1 MGLNVNGRSVAA
13 MRKSGADA
21 MEARLNGTVVWS
33 ASSPD
38 PWPTKPYLTLA
49 NGSRVRLLECRY
61 EPPSGGADSGGTLIA
76 PAGAECSAFYPDMN
90 SAGVSLR
97 YAFRNG
103 CVLEYEQDA
112 EFRLLDPD
120 GNVLPPRQ
128 GLRDL
133 PNTYGVTLFFAE
145 IDGLLCMGIW
155 YATRSYL
162 EVESR
167 ASGGVPGI
175 ARTYVTHRRAGVTA
189 ESRDR
194 YHATALAL
202 LRNGGNE

>member
-1 MGLNVNGRSVAA
+1 MGLKLNGSSVAA
-13 MRKSGADA
+13 MRRNGADA
-21 MEARLNGTVVWS
+21 VEARLNGVPVWPD
-33 ASSPD
+33 ASPD

-49 NGSRVRLLECRY
+49 DGGRVRLLECRY
-61 EPPSGGADSGGTLIA
+61 EPPSGGAGSGTLIA
-76 PAGAECSAFYPDMN
+76 PADEECSAFYPDVR

-97 YAFRNG
+97 YEFRNG
-103 CVLEYEQDA
+103 CVLEYEQDT

-128 GLRDL
+128 GMRDL
-133 PNTYGVTLFFAE
+133 PNTYGVTLFYAE

-162 EVESR
+162 DVESR
-167 ASGGVPGI
+167 ASGGVPG
-175 ARTYVTHRRAGVTA
+175 AALTWETHRRGGVTA
-189 ESRDR
+189 EYRDL

-202 LRNGGNE
+202 LRNGGDE

>member
-13 MRKSGADA
+13 MRRNGADA
-21 MEARLNGTVVWS
+21 LEARLNGNIVWTS
-33 ASSPD
+33 ASPD
-38 PWPTKPYLTLA
+38 PWPTKPYLMLA

-61 EPPSGGADSGGTLIA
+61 EPPSGGADTGGMIVA
-76 PAGAECSAFYPDMN
+76 PADAECSAFYPDVR
-90 SAGVSLR
+90 SPGVSLR
-97 YAFRNG
+97 YVFQNG
-103 CVLEYEQDA
+103 CVLEYEQDM

-128 GLRDL
+128 GLQDL
-133 PNTYGVTLFFAE
+133 PNTYGVTLFFTE

-155 YATRSYL
+155 YATRGYL
-162 EVESR
+162 EAESR

-175 ARTYVTHRRAGVTA
+175 ALTYEAHRRAGVTA
-189 ESRDR
+189 EARDR
-194 YHATALAL
+194 YHAMAMAL